1 MQASTDAG
9 NAGGREHIPSAPLLR
24 MRGITKT
31 FPGVKALQSVDF
43 ELMRGEIHCLIGE
56 NGAGK
61 STLMRVLAGAQRP
74 DAGEI
79 EIGGEVFSALS
90 PTLGHRLGIGM
101 IYQEADLVPT
111 LSAGD
116 NIFLGH
122 EPVAGGTL
130 LRKRAMQ
137 AELQRLFLD
146 LNLKFSPDTIV
157 RDLAPAQRQLVQIAK
172 SLSRRIRV
180 LVLDEPT
187 AALTD
192 NEIGYLF
199 DLLKELKRR
208 GIGMV
213 YVSHRLNEVMSIA
226 DRVTVLRDG
235 RHVQT
240 RPVSEVTKE
249 SLIEAMVGRHVDAE
263 MRTAGRST
271 GEVVLSVRGLSV
283 KGQFDDIGF
292 DLHRGEIVG
301 LAGLVGAGRSEVL
314 ECLFGVTPPDAGSVT
329 LDGRALRLKSP
340 VEAIRHGFGL
350 VPEERRESGL
360 VLGRPVTE
368 NIAFPVLGRLS
379 RASIVSRR
387 KLDVLA
393 AGLVE
398 RLSIKTPSLRQLVRT
413 LSGGNQ
419 QKVVIGK
426 WLAADTRILLLDEPT
441 RGIDVNAKFELY
453 QLIRDLVGRGMSVVM
468 ASSDLPELLAL
479 SDRILVM
486 AEGRLVA
493 ELDAAST
500 SQVEIMR
507 HAVARPR
514 AVLDAVA

>member
-9 NAGGREHIPSAPLLR
+9 NEGGREHIPSVPLLR

-137 AELQRLFLD
+137 AELQRLFAD

-199 DLLKELKRR
+199 DLLKDLKRR

-271 GEVVLSVRGLSV
+271 GDVVLSVRGLSV

-292 DLHRGEIVG
+292 DLHRGEILG

-340 VEAIRHGFGL
+340 VEAIGHGFGL

-360 VLGRPVTE
+360 VLGRPVAE

-387 KLDVLA
+387 KLDALA
-393 AGLVE
+393 SGLVE

-500 SQVEIMR
+500 GQVEIMR